1 MKKYRLNKR
10 KFARFILT
18 TAVIA
23 GVTTST
29 VSAMRTPEAEQQKF
43 DIAIDR
49 IEDNNIAVLEVCY
62 KGEIEMVS
70 LPLGE
75 HMLDMTSVIDY
86 EVTDGGVHLL
96 TYDGCGYF
104 VEINK

>member
-1 MKKYRLNKR
+1 MKKYKLNKR

-29 VSAMRTPEAEQQKF
+29 VSAIPEAEPQKF

-62 KGEIEMVS
+62 KGEIEMVN

-75 HMLDMTSVIDY
+75 HMLDMTSIIDY